1 MSPSQATQRRTR
13 RLPAAIVVVAGIGVL
28 LLSIVTAI
36 SFGPSDLSVGNVW
49 DVLAHKLGFGPDP
62 GLTPLRVATI
72 WDLRLPRVL
81 PWRRDHQRLVRVR
94 HLLGHPRQQCD
105 P

>member
-1 MSPSQATQRRTR
+1 LTSQPLAGRDLREQGWYQA
-13 RLPAAIVVVAGIGVL
+13 LVFAALGVL

-72 WDLRLPRVL
+72 WDLRLPRGL
-81 PWRRDHQRLVRVR
+81 LAAGAGRRAGVWGGR
-94 HLLGHPRQQCD
+94 
-105 P
+105 

>member
-13 RLPAAIVVVAGIGVL
+13 RLPAAIVVVVGLGVL

-62 GLTPLRVATI
+62 A
-72 WDLRLPRVL
+72 
-81 PWRRDHQRLVRVR
+81 
-94 HLLGHPRQQCD
+94 
-105 P
+105 